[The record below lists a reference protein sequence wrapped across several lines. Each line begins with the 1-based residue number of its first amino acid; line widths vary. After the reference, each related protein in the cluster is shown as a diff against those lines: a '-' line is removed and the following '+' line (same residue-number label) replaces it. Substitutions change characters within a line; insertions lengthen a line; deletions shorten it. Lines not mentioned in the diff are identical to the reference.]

1 MSFGK
6 SIMRAA
12 NIALLW
18 TKANADTIML
28 VGGMASV
35 GVGTGLLIKNADK
48 IAEVKERARED
59 KEELK
64 EVDADEAGWSEMDET
79 RKHFILRTTKEHAIG
94 YIKAAGPGVAFIAAG
109 EVLQGLSHA
118 TLARR
123 YQAVNTALAGTAAA
137 FSNYR
142 ERVRKDQGPEKDY
155 EYLTGGSVVTVEME
169 KDGTVT
175 TKEVPVHKIGDAQK
189 VYIPHSFWIKDKK
202 DFFDHYSDNGNI
214 NLAIDDIRRSIS
226 WSNEKLQADG
236 YIFENQ
242 IREYCQLPKTMAGQ
256 SAGVFASDDS
266 IANPVRIDCVDVKTG
281 ISVFDDA
288 IYDVSDDDDYDIL
301 FEFVVTKYDPVDRHE
316 IHEPLDA
323 NILTRMDMT
332 ELVPDPMN
340 PLKKIEVPKFG
351 WTKA

>member
-1 MSFGK
+1 MSFGN
-6 SIMRAA
+6 SIVKAA

-48 IAEVKERARED
+48 IAEVKEKARED

-79 RKHFILRTTKEHAIG
+79 RNHFIFRTTKEHAIG

-142 ERVRKDQGPEKDY
+142 ERVRKDQGA
-155 EYLTGGSVVTVEME
+155 E

-175 TKEVPVHKIGDAQK
+175 TKEVPIHKMGDAHK

-202 DFFDHYSDNGNI
+202 DFADPYSDSGNI

-226 WSNEKLQADG
+226 WANEKLQADG
-236 YIFENQ
+236 YIFENKV
-242 IREYCQLPKTMAGQ
+242 REYCQIPKTMAGQ

-316 IHEPLDA
+316 IHEPLDD

-340 PLKKIEVPKFG
+340 PLKKIEVSKFG

>member
-1 MSFGK
+1 
-6 SIMRAA
+6 
-12 NIALLW
+12 
-18 TKANADTIML
+18 
-28 VGGMASV
+28 
-35 GVGTGLLIKNADK
+35 
-48 IAEVKERARED
+48 
-59 KEELK
+59 
-64 EVDADEAGWSEMDET
+64 
-79 RKHFILRTTKEHAIG
+79 
-94 YIKAAGPGVAFIAAG
+94 
-109 EVLQGLSHA
+109 
-118 TLARR
+118 
-123 YQAVNTALAGTAAA
+123 
-137 FSNYR
+137 
-142 ERVRKDQGPEKDY
+142 
-155 EYLTGGSVVTVEME
+155 ME

-175 TKEVPVHKIGDAQK
+175 TKEVPVHKMGDAQK